1 MTNTATNMISYLS
14 ITVFMVMFSTFGLTD
29 YGWDETPDSL
39 DTIEFDYD
47 KDFKLSED
55 GRVALHELLKA
66 ESYSYMRVGV
76 GGHYSQEYDNFAIL
90 MHEENAINAFKQL
103 VMDGTDPAQVFGLI
117 GLKIKN
123 PKLIEDYKPI
133 LSTSIKTINAQGGCS
148 SWNVKVSSLL
158 YRKNTSGKRNMSF
171 DWFEEDLNRRYQ
183 WLKQNHKLFNVIGI

>member
-66 ESYSYMRVGV
+66 KSYSVGRVGA
-76 GGHYSQEYDNFAIL
+76 GGHYSHEYDNFVIL
-90 MHEENAINAFKQL
+90 ITTVPLTFK
-103 VMDGTDPAQVFGLI
+103 I
-117 GLKIKN
+117 
-123 PKLIEDYKPI
+123 
-133 LSTSIKTINAQGGCS
+133 S
-148 SWNVKVSSLL
+148 
-158 YRKNTSGKRNMSF
+158 SF
-171 DWFEEDLNRRYQ
+171 DLDSIL
-183 WLKQNHKLFNVIGI
+183 LC